1 MPTLTLSQPLAEAKI
16 GADTIRM
23 LGSKSGL
30 VPGAATVHRGL
41 LRFEPS
47 RDLVSGETVTVTVRA
62 HGVVNPDGVRL
73 ESDFSWSF
81 QVAE

>member
-1 MPTLTLSQPLAEAKI
+1 MPTLTLSQPLDEAKI
-16 GADTIRM
+16 GPDTILM

-41 LRFEPS
+41 LRFAPA
-47 RDLVSGETVTVTVRA
+47 RDLFPGEAVTVTVRA
-62 HGVVNPDGVRL
+62 RGVVNPDGIRL